1 MLSWLSLIV
10 LSLLATAAA
19 DRAWLRHVARD
30 DLPLHDPEGY
40 LEMTARMTEL
50 CHGDRARVDALVA
63 QQRQRLPQG
72 SHASQAELVRRAM
85 QDLLAPQATGPQ

>member
-1 MLSWLSLIV
+1 MLSWLFLIT
-10 LSLLATAAA
+10 LFFLATLAA
-19 DRAWLRHVARD
+19 DRAWLRHVARE

-63 QQRQRLPQG
+63 QQRQRLPQA
-72 SHASQAELVRRAM
+72 SHAELVRLAM
-85 QDLLAPQATGPQ
+85 QDLLAPQATAPQ

>member
-72 SHASQAELVRRAM
+72 GHASQAELVRRAM

>member
-1 MLSWLSLIV
+1 MLSWLSLMV

-30 DLPLHDPEGY
+30 DLPLHDPGGY

-63 QQRQRLPQG
+63 QQRQHLPQAG
-72 SHASQAELVRRAM
+72 HAELVRLAM

>member
-1 MLSWLSLIV
+1 MLSWLFLIA
-10 LSLLATAAA
+10 LFLLATLAA
-19 DRAWLRHVARD
+19 DRAWLRHVARE

-63 QQRQRLPQG
+63 QQRQRLPQA
-72 SHASQAELVRRAM
+72 SHAELVRLAM
-85 QDLLAPQATGPQ
+85 QDLLAPQATAPQ